1 MDNLLRIISKGDSFD
16 GMKQALLILWDIVQ
30 DNFRYCDFL
39 VREKKVIPKL
49 LSLFEDNVNNS

>member
-1 MDNLLRIISKGDSFD
+1 
-16 GMKQALLILWDIVQ
+16 MKQALLILWDIVQ

>member
-1 MDNLLRIISKGDSFD
+1 MDNLLRIISKGDGFD

-39 VREKKVIPKL
+39 VREKKIIPKL